1 MNKEFCVK
9 CGSANYFESSRP
21 LFCNGCSLA
30 FNRSDTSE
38 STRSKASNSR
48 VIIDDEDDDEEDD
61 YNPLNLNK
69 RELAKDWSIDMP
81 QQKIG
86 IGSFQDLAFN
96 QASPKTNL
104 PAREVPKD
112 VRNLNAKNILKNVQQ
127 ECAKVKTT
135 REIG

>member
-1 MNKEFCVK
+1 MSNHYFCPH
-9 CGSANYFESSRP
+9 CGAKTVYESSIP
-21 LFCNGCSLA
+21 AFCFSCGQGL
-30 FNRSDTSE
+30 RSASKPV
-38 STRSKASNSR
+38 SKASNSR
-48 VIIDDEDDDEEDD
+48 IIIDDDEDDEED
-61 YNPLNLNK
+61 YNPLQINK

-96 QASPKTNL
+96 QASPKAKL
-104 PAREVPKD
+104 PPREVPKD
-112 VRNLNAKNILKNVQQ
+112 VRDLNVKNILKNVQQ